1 MDEILVVG
9 ASGYFGSLLV
19 EELLKYS
26 GARII
31 LGARNLHRLQ
41 SVWKKL
47 SQSWQ
52 QRVEIQQLDLTVP
65 DSLASA
71 LPRAKVAV
79 CAAGPFQ
86 RLPHTLLQS
95 CLKNNVHY
103 IDLSDDRAF
112 VSEAHRLCNDA
123 ASQQNQPAI
132 CSGWSSMPA
141 LSALLAGIAS
151 TGMNRI
157 KRIRIQIAPG
167 NRSPRSYATVASLL
181 ESVGRPFQVWQE
193 NKWTTATGWS
203 EPATFKFPLP
213 VGKRVGYLV
222 DVPDHELFPALFN
235 ASTVEFRVG
244 AEIAMFNRICSL
256 LALFART
263 GIVQTWAPLAAPMT
277 KALGI
282 TGFLGH
288 DWGALGVEC
297 TGLTE
302 GSRICQ
308 RACIIATHHG
318 QYIPVM
324 PATVM
329 CMRLLKG
336 ERHVG
341 GIVPL
346 KEWLNRAEL
355 EVECQR
361 RGYELVVHS
370 EGRGD

>member
-1 MDEILVVG
+1 MDKILVVG

-19 EELLKYS
+19 EELLEHS
-26 GARII
+26 DCQII
-31 LGARNLHRLQ
+31 LGARNLHNLQ
-41 SVWKKL
+41 GMWHALPKA
-47 SQSWQ
+47 WQ
-52 QRVEIQQLDLTVP
+52 QRVEIQKLDLAGP
-65 DSLASA
+65 DSLTSA
-71 LPRAKVAV
+71 VSQVKIAV

-95 CLKNNVHY
+95 CLKHNVHY

-112 VSEAHRLCNDA
+112 VSEAHRLCE
-123 ASQQNQPAI
+123 QNGEQKEQPAI

-141 LSALLAGIAS
+141 LSVLLAGIAAN
-151 TGMNRI
+151 GMNKI
-157 KRIRIQIAPG
+157 ERIRIQIAPG

-181 ESVGRPFQVWQE
+181 ESVGHPFQVWQE
-193 NKWTTATGWS
+193 NKWTAATGWS
-203 EPATFKFPLP
+203 KPATFEFPLP

-244 AEIAMFNRICSL
+244 AEIAMFNQICSL
-256 LALFART
+256 LALCVRT

-302 GSRICQ
+302 GSRICRQ
-308 RACIIATHHG
+308 ACIIAAHHG
-318 QYIPVM
+318 QFIPVM

-336 ERHVG
+336 KCHVG

-370 EGRGD
+370 EGS